1 MHVEAR
7 ERVAARVHQPV
18 RQRVHHRRHG
28 GRRREPLP
36 RLLRRRRRRRD
47 AVVLQTFSLLAF
59 GAGKKRSAPVGV
71 RGCVD
76 AISGRGLWQLN
87 GLGTNGRPARKHLWP
102 YWAFPSFPFLS
113 YPSCSPVRFGNPLR

>member
-1 MHVEAR
+1 VHVEAR

-36 RLLRRRRRRRD
+36 RLLRRRRD

-102 YWAFPSFPFLS
+102 YWAFRFFPIRR
-113 YPSCSPVRFGNPLR
+113 VRFGNPLR